1 MILEHLGVDQEEA
14 TLANMGMLL
23 WGKMT
28 DQFNEASMGYTS
40 NSNFERAYH
49 TTRWSSFG
57 GNNTP
62 HLMAY
67 AESHDEERL
76 AFKNVRFG
84 NSGPGHNTKSLSVY
98 SRRMQS
104 VAAFLFTIPGPK
116 LMWQFGELAYDSS
129 INMCENFS
137 IGDCRTSPKPPA
149 WAMPNPLTPSS
160 PIDYNSNT
168 FRRAQRDMFGKIIS
182 LRTKYPA
189 YQSTFTTNDLDYS
202 LSGGFKWQRIRGSN
216 LKLVVMGNFDVQ
228 SQTGIVQFPSSG
240 TWYVYAHNLQAFES
254 FSNVNAGLSS
264 SSITIAPGAETQQF
278 VLPAGAFILFTDKD
292 VTAVVTQFTFT
303 GTGSWS
309 NPANWQGGNI
319 PPAVLPAGSTI
330 TINPAPDGE
339 CVLDVSLTIQ
349 TGATLN
355 VAAGKN
361 FRITGSLNRQ

>member
-1 MILEHLGVDQEEA
+1 
-14 TLANMGMLL
+14 
-23 WGKMT
+23 
-28 DQFNEASMGYTS
+28 
-40 NSNFERAYH
+40 
-49 TTRWSSFG
+49 
-57 GNNTP
+57 
-62 HLMAY
+62 
-67 AESHDEERL
+67 
-76 AFKNVRFG
+76 
-84 NSGPGHNTKSLSVY
+84 
-98 SRRMQS
+98 
-104 VAAFLFTIPGPK
+104 
-116 LMWQFGELAYDSS
+116 
-129 INMCENFS
+129 
-137 IGDCRTSPKPPA
+137 
-149 WAMPNPLTPSS
+149 MPNPLTPSS

-303 GTGSWS
+303 APVAGVTRPTGR
-309 NPANWQGGNI
+309 AATFRRRFYRLV
-319 PPAVLPAGSTI
+319 PPSPSTQHQM
-330 TINPAPDGE
+330 ARV
-339 CVLDVSLTIQ
+339 CWM
-349 TGATLN
+349 
-355 VAAGKN
+355 
-361 FRITGSLNRQ
+361 